1 MGPTLP
7 RTILESFPHGS
18 DPMGGRPTKSCTS
31 SVSCVLAAEPGCGSR
46 GDLIVSA
53 TMDGAELQELLRT
66 LWPDEVRLAVA
77 TATGFHQ
84 HRRRLA
90 EGRREPMEGMNPG
103 RRFTVV
109 PASRAG
115 VPERCVEHA
124 GAPDGRRGRLPRG
137 GRGGLAF
144 DARGA
149 YFFFR
154 RIHTT

>member
-1 MGPTLP
+1 
-7 RTILESFPHGS
+7 
-18 DPMGGRPTKSCTS
+18 
-31 SVSCVLAAEPGCGSR
+31 
-46 GDLIVSA
+46 
-53 TMDGAELQELLRT
+53 MDGAELQELLRT
-66 LWPDEVRLAVA
+66 LLPDEVLLEVA

-90 EGRREPMEGMNPG
+90 E
-103 RRFTVV
+103 
-109 PASRAG
+109 
-115 VPERCVEHA
+115 
-124 GAPDGRRGRLPRG
+124 GRRGRLPRG